1 MNTVLQKQPVE
12 KKIIKLIYR
21 GTTYNYDPDRARTGT
36 PLPHH
41 RKSACNLIY
50 RGSTYRFD
58 PALASPDPVKPSS
71 YELIY
76 RGCTYQVH
84 RNEKGEVSYKS
95 MSC

>member
-1 MNTVLQKQPVE
+1 MTTILQKQSIA
-12 KKIIKLIYR
+12 KKAIKLIYR
-21 GTTYNYDPDRARTGT
+21 GATYNYDPDRVRTNS
-36 PLPHH
+36 PLPYT

-58 PALASPDPVKPSS
+58 PALTRPECLKPSI

-76 RGCTYQVH
+76 RGSTYRVH

-95 MSC
+95 TSY